1 MSPPVSWVWEHFNRC
16 DFKDTATCHIYVVA
30 KLHLQKKFNNMPST
44 YNLLIVYKI
53 NKVMQEETNDGLVAM
68 SNISGNAPKNHRQK
82 RGRDD
87 EEDRE
92 AHDAN
97 LMEMQR
103 I

>member
-1 MSPPVSWVWEHFNRC
+1 MSYICCS
-16 DFKDTATCHIYVVA
+16 KKYTC
-30 KLHLQKKFNNMPST
+30 KRSST
-44 YNLLIVYKI
+44 TCLARNLLIVYKI

-92 AHDAN
+92 PHDAN